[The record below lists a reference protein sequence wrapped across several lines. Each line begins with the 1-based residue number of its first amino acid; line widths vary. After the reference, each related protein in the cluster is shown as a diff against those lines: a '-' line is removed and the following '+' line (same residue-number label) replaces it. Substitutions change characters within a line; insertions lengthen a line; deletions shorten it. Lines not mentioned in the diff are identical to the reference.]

1 MSTKPGMTLWF
12 TGLPGAG
19 KSTLAQRVA
28 GKLLDA
34 GVRVE
39 VLDGDVIRTVL
50 SPDLG
55 YSKQDRDANIRRIG
69 FFSQLLSRNGVV
81 VIVAAI
87 SPYRATREEV
97 RQNHG
102 GLRFVEIFVDCPL
115 KVLIARDTKG
125 LYQRALRGEI
135 PNFTGVSDPY
145 ETPENPEII
154 VQTDRHT
161 PDESVSQIFEA
172 LRKIAVPCE
181 LPKGD

>member
-1 MSTKPGMTLWF
+1 MTLWF

-28 GKLLDA
+28 RKLLDA

-39 VLDGDVIRTVL
+39 VLDGDAIRSAL

-55 YSKQDRDANIRRIG
+55 YSKQDRDANIRRVG
-69 FFSQLLSRNGVV
+69 FLSQLLSRNGVV

-102 GLRFVEIFVDCPL
+102 ELRFVEIFVDCPL
-115 KVLIARDTKG
+115 KVLIARDIKG
-125 LYQRALRGEI
+125 VYQRALRGEI
-135 PNFTGVSDPY
+135 QNFTGVSDPY

-154 VQTDRHT
+154 IHTDRHT